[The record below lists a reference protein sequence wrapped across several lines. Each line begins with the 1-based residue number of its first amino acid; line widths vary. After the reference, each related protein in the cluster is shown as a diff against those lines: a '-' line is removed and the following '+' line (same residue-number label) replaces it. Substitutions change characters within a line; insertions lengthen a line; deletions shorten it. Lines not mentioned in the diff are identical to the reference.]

1 MIELIRFKSLL
12 FKKSQLFEYS
22 LVVGKF
28 EIIIEKSI
36 QMKSHF

>member
-12 FKKSQLFEYS
+12 FKKSQLFEDS

-28 EIIIEKSI
+28 KIVIEKGI